1 MKTCGVCQ
9 APKIRTD
16 CSRTS
21 RENAIFAR
29 PWRGQEGPE
38 GARGGQRGPLMRI
51 MRLKICTNTSLT
63 ERERVGEHK
72 KHRHG
77 GQTG

>member
-29 PWRGQEGPE
+29 PWR
-38 GARGGQRGPLMRI
+38 ARRGQRGP
-51 MRLKICTNTSLT
+51 
-63 ERERVGEHK
+63 ERAIDENHEAQNMYEYFFDGEGK
-72 KHRHG
+72 GR
-77 GQTG
+77 